1 MGSEGSRVGSLE
13 GKGHSPGNHLSL
25 EIPTV
30 ESFPAVSRDA
40 FLNLID

>member
-13 GKGHSPGNHLSL
+13 GKGHSPGNHISL